1 MRARM
6 VLRDIWQGFR
16 LDVVNIKYSNDV
28 LIEICKIFDWINIC
42 KVLNLIKIIKRIDW
56 VKIIKIMDWI
66 KIKQNI

>member
-28 LIEICKIFDWINIC
+28 LIEICKIFIES
-42 KVLNLIKIIKRIDW
+42 KYSKYLIGSKYAKY
-56 VKIIKIMDWI
+56 
-66 KIKQNI
+66 